1 MSLELM
7 NSEEEL
13 EVIAEKTPSNRK
25 QDSEGAH
32 ELAARLFRAIAAT
45 VYFFVPVHGSLY
57 EMSNDKT
64 HTMFV
69 CECISVLVC

>member
-1 MSLELM
+1 MVRCEG
-7 NSEEEL
+7 NAACVPGADEYCEEEL

-45 VYFFVPVHGSLY
+45 VYFFVPVDGALY
-57 EMSNDKT
+57 
-64 HTMFV
+64 
-69 CECISVLVC
+69 